1 MTANSNKGTFQPD
14 SDVHITYEDQQ
25 RINKFARHNA
35 RNEDLK
41 EELKNKQNE
50 LRNLED
56 AVEELELMDESEQIP
71 FLVGEV
77 FLFQNLENTQKSIA
91 ELKEKILDEIKVI
104 QNKSA
109 QLTLAM
115 VDLKTQLYAKF
126 GNHINLE
133 PDED

>member
-1 MTANSNKGTFQPD
+1 MTATSAKGTFQPD

-41 EELKNKQNE
+41 EELKNKLAE

-56 AVEELELMDESEQIP
+56 AVEELELMDDTEQVP

-77 FLFQNLENTQKSIA
+77 FLFQNLENTQKSLA
-91 ELKEKILDEIKVI
+91 EAKEKIQEDIKAI
-104 QNKSA
+104 QSKSA
-109 QLTLAM
+109 QLTETML
-115 VDLKTQLYAKF
+115 DLKTQLYAKF

>member
-109 QLTLAM
+109 QLT
-115 VDLKTQLYAKF
+115 
-126 GNHINLE
+126 
-133 PDED
+133 